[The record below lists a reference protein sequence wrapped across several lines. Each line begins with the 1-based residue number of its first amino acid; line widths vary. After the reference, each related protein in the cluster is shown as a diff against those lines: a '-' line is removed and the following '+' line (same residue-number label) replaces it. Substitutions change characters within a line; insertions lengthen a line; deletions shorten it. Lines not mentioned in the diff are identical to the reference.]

1 MPKDERGSKPKMLLD
16 VLFLIQS
23 VTEREA
29 GFYTSQETGKHRERA
44 EWENSQF
51 SNWNVNKINIHRKLG
66 C

>member
-1 MPKDERGSKPKMLLD
+1 MLLD